1 MASIDNRDELVTGI
15 NVTPLVDVTLV
26 LLIIFMVTARL
37 IAQRGLPSDLPKA
50 ASAGEVQTVFA
61 VSVDADG
68 RGSVDGAP
76 VDSDADLRRL
86 AEAALASHPDLR
98 TVIQASGASRHASV
112 IHVLDELRQAGV
124 TKIAFATDQAVNQET
139 AR

>member
-1 MASIDNRDELVTGI
+1 VASIDNHDELVSGI

-61 VSVDADG
+61 VSVDAEG
-68 RGSVDGAP
+68 KRSVDGAP
-76 VDSDADLRRL
+76 VEDDAELRRL

-98 TVIQASGASRHASV
+98 TVIQASGESRHASV
-112 IHVLDELRQAGV
+112 IHVLDELRLAGV
-124 TKIAFATDQAVNQET
+124 TKIAFATDPAVDRET
-139 AR
+139 VR